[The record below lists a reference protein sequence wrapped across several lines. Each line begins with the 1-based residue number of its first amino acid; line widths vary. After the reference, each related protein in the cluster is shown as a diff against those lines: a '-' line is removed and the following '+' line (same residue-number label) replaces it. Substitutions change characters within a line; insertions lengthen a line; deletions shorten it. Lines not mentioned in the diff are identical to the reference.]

1 MFSIIS
7 FLQGIFLYFRSDVI
21 IHEIFSIS
29 NSAIIPVTIILQNF
43 GLVSVGI
50 GILLFLLKNES
61 FMIGKKVMIGFCFI
75 IGLPLLNIPVLILQG
90 FNSINHIQDLY
101 LYLFI
106 SCIVILFITN
116 AIADFHSNQFH
127 LTNST

>member
-90 FNSINHIQDLY
+90 FNISFSPIIIIN
-101 LYLFI
+101 FI
-106 SCIVILFITN
+106 SLSL
-116 AIADFHSNQFH
+116 ALS
-127 LTNST
+127 LTFYKS

>member
-1 MFSIIS
+1 MKPKNSILMFSIIS

-21 IHEIFSIS
+21 ISEIFSVS
-29 NSAIIPVTIILQNF
+29 KSAFIPVTIILQNF

-75 IGLPLLNIPVLILQG
+75 VGLPLLNIPVLILQG
-90 FNSINHIQDLY
+90 FIISFSPIIIINLIY
-101 LYLFI
+101 LSLAL
-106 SCIVILFITN
+106 S
-116 AIADFHSNQFH
+116 
-127 LTNST
+127 LTFYKS

>member
-1 MFSIIS
+1 MKTKNSILMFCIIS

-50 GILLFLLKNES
+50 VILLFLLKNES

-90 FNSINHIQDLY
+90 FNISFSPIIIIN
-101 LYLFI
+101 FI
-106 SCIVILFITN
+106 SLSL
-116 AIADFHSNQFH
+116 ALS
-127 LTNST
+127 LTFYKS

>member
-1 MFSIIS
+1 LKTKNSILMFSIIS

-90 FNSINHIQDLY
+90 FNISFSPIIIIN
-101 LYLFI
+101 FI
-106 SCIVILFITN
+106 SLSL
-116 AIADFHSNQFH
+116 ALS
-127 LTNST
+127 LTFYKS

>member
-1 MFSIIS
+1 MKTKNSILMFSIIS

-90 FNSINHIQDLY
+90 FNISFSPIIIIN
-101 LYLFI
+101 FI
-106 SCIVILFITN
+106 SLLL
-116 AIADFHSNQFH
+116 ALS
-127 LTNST
+127 LTFYKS

>member
-1 MFSIIS
+1 MKTKNSILMFSIIS

-90 FNSINHIQDLY
+90 FNISFSPIIIIN
-101 LYLFI
+101 FI
-106 SCIVILFITN
+106 SLSL
-116 AIADFHSNQFH
+116 ALS
-127 LTNST
+127 LTFYKS